1 MTPQQALSYFADAG
15 HAVAEG
21 AGAGWYD
28 VGSGFFMPVPFD
40 QPIDVRLVQQ
50 GGFLPRTALGAR
62 FVCLADQGGP
72 AWAVRC
78 AGQDYCIE
86 RLGSNVRSKVRR
98 GIARFICTPVPA
110 DRLKSEGERLDKET
124 LERQGRNYSSA
135 AKASWERM
143 CGALEQTIDADIWG
157 AEIDGELAAC
167 LVALRIGNVSH
178 LLILRSRVAYL
189 KDYVNNALLFSYLQ
203 QALATDKLDYVSF
216 GLEPLGRELPEL
228 MRFKES
234 MGFERVAIQ
243 QAVVLTPGFDRLLRS
258 PFGRLATHFSSL
270 MPGQDKLAKLAS
282 LASYIRKQERLV
294 FAGLN
299 HGNA

>member
-28 VGSGFFMPVPFD
+28 VGSGFFMAVPFD

-50 GGFLPRTALGAR
+50 GGFLPPTALGAR

-78 AGQDYCIE
+78 AGQDYGID

-98 GIARFICTPVPA
+98 GLARFVCAPVSA
-110 DRLKSEGERLDKET
+110 GRLKSEGERLDKET
-124 LERQGRNYSSA
+124 LERQGRYYSSA

-143 CGALEQTIDADIWG
+143 CNALEKATNADIWG
-157 AEIDGELAAC
+157 AQTHDELAAC

-178 LLILRSRVAYL
+178 LLILRSRAEHL
-189 KDYVNNALLFSYLQ
+189 KDYVNNALLFRYMQ
-203 QALATDKLDYVSF
+203 QVLAIDKLDYVSF

-243 QAVVLTPGFDRLLRS
+243 QAVVLAPGLDRLLRS
-258 PFGRLATHFSSL
+258 PFGRLATPFSRL
-270 MPGQDKLAKLAS
+270 MPGQERLAKLAS

>member
-1 MTPQQALSYFADAG
+1 MTPQQTLSYFADAG

-28 VGSGFFMPVPFD
+28 IGSGFFMPVPFD

-50 GGFLPRTALGAR
+50 GSFLPRTALGAR

-78 AGQDYCIE
+78 AGQDYGIE

-98 GIARFICTPVPA
+98 GMARFVCAPVPA
-110 DRLKSEGERLDKET
+110 DRLKGEGERLNRET

-143 CGALEQTIDADIWG
+143 CTALDKATNADIWG
-157 AEIDGELAAC
+157 AQSNEELAAC
-167 LVALRIGNVSH
+167 LIALRMGNVSH
-178 LLILRSRVAYL
+178 LLILRSRAEHL
-189 KDYVNNALLFSYLQ
+189 KDYVNNALLFSYLRNS
-203 QALATDKLDYVSF
+203 LVIDKLDYVSF
-216 GLEPLGRELPEL
+216 GLQPLGRELPEL

-234 MGFERVAIQ
+234 MGFERVSVR
-243 QAVVLTPGFDRLLRS
+243 QAVVLRPGLDWLLRS
-258 PFGRLATHFSSL
+258 PAGRLAAPVSRL
-270 MPGQDKLAKLAS
+270 MPGQERLARLAS
-282 LASYIRKQERLV
+282 LASYIRKQEPLV
-294 FAGLN
+294 FAGPDHVN
-299 HGNA
+299 T